1 VPISG
6 LRCRTCGCCGNG
18 SRLPAC
24 ILLGTHSRQAIH
36 GLCFGCSHNDSRLMT
51 LLPRMQLGLEALI
64 QPLADEHVQ
73 LRKSVHDTVKNGILE
88 AGAEV

>member
-6 LRCRTCGCCGNG
+6 RSGCR
-18 SRLPAC
+18 C
-24 ILLGTHSRQAIH
+24 ILLGTHSRQGIH
-36 GLCFGCSHNDSRLMT
+36 GLCFGCSHYDGRLMT
-51 LLPRMQLGLEALI
+51 LLPRMQLGLVALI

-73 LRKSVHDTVKNGILE
+73 LRKSAHDTVKNGILE

>member
-1 VPISG
+1 
-6 LRCRTCGCCGNG
+6 
-18 SRLPAC
+18 
-24 ILLGTHSRQAIH
+24 
-36 GLCFGCSHNDSRLMT
+36 MT
-51 LLPRMQLGLEALI
+51 PLPRMQLGLVALI